1 MINNKATAIAHPNI
15 ALIKYWGN
23 RDHELR
29 IPENG
34 SISFNLGGLSTKTTV
49 EFDQSFEA
57 DSLEINGIAIENSGL
72 KRVSNFLELIRK
84 MAEKSQFARVTSENN
99 FPIGA
104 GVASSAAGFAALSLA
119 ATKAFGLDLSELD
132 LSRLARRGSG
142 SACRSIPP
150 GFVEWVPGRTDST
163 SYAYSIAPP
172 DYWDL
177 VDIVTIVMSRH
188 KDVGSTAGHALARTS
203 PIHNARVADAARR
216 LDIGK
221 DAILKRDFDA
231 LADIVEL
238 DSNLMHAV
246 MMTSSPAL
254 VYLEPAT
261 ISIIKAIPEWRHEGI
276 PVCYTLDAGPN
287 VHVICEKAYVDF
299 VKDHLNSMNGI
310 EKVLVAPVGGG
321 TELVS

>member
-104 GVASSAAGFAALSLA
+104 GVASSAAGFAALSLSSH
-119 ATKAFGLDLSELD
+119 KSIWIRSFRI
-132 LSRLARRGSG
+132 RLVPSCQTRFRFRMPFYPTGVRG
-142 SACRSIPP
+142 
-150 GFVEWVPGRTDST
+150 
-163 SYAYSIAPP
+163 
-172 DYWDL
+172 
-177 VDIVTIVMSRH
+177 M
-188 KDVGSTAGHALARTS
+188 
-203 PIHNARVADAARR
+203 
-216 LDIGK
+216 
-221 DAILKRDFDA
+221 
-231 LADIVEL
+231 
-238 DSNLMHAV
+238 
-246 MMTSSPAL
+246 
-254 VYLEPAT
+254 
-261 ISIIKAIPEWRHEGI
+261 
-276 PVCYTLDAGPN
+276 
-287 VHVICEKAYVDF
+287 
-299 VKDHLNSMNGI
+299 
-310 EKVLVAPVGGG
+310 G
-321 TELVS
+321 TR

>member
-1 MINNKATAIAHPNI
+1 M
-15 ALIKYWGN
+15 
-23 RDHELR
+23 
-29 IPENG
+29 
-34 SISFNLGGLSTKTTV
+34 
-49 EFDQSFEA
+49 
-57 DSLEINGIAIENSGL
+57 
-72 KRVSNFLELIRK
+72 
-84 MAEKSQFARVTSENN
+84 
-99 FPIGA
+99 
-104 GVASSAAGFAALSLA
+104 
-119 ATKAFGLDLSELD
+119 
-132 LSRLARRGSG
+132 
-142 SACRSIPP
+142 
-150 GFVEWVPGRTDST
+150 EWVPGRTDST

-287 VHVICEKAYVDF
+287 VHVICEKAYVDS